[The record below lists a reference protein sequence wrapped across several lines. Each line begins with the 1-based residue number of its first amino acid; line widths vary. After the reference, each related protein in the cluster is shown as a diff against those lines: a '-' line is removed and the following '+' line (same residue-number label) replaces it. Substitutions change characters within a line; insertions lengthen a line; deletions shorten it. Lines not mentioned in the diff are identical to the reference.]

1 MGYRVKGTPVAV
13 SLGPEDGSQVVQ
25 FIDAG
30 GTLPSVPEAQVKH
43 LLLVGLIE
51 AVDDGPSDAPAA
63 DGGSDQ
69 TGASE
74 APRKGRASRSK
85 AAAQDEDLS
94 ELAVEQ
100 LLAQAA
106 ARGIEVPEG
115 ITDRAD
121 LIAILSQ

>member
-1 MGYRVKGTPVAV
+1 MKGTPVAV

-30 GTLPSVPEAQVKH
+30 GILPSVPEAQVEH
-43 LLLVGLIE
+43 FLLVGLIE
-51 AVDDGPSDAPAA
+51 AIDDGPSDAPAA
-63 DGGSDQ
+63 DGESDQ
-69 TGASE
+69 TGAPE

-85 AAAQDEDLS
+85 APARDEDLS

-106 ARGIEVPEG
+106 ARGIDVPDG
-115 ITDRAD
+115 VTDRDD
-121 LIAILSQ
+121 LIALLNQ